1 MITLHD
7 IPTDSINH
15 NISMTININLKT
27 INNNNKAGDKSQNS
41 SAGQDRAA
49 RSEMGEESGNDNN
62 GRVFTARITTALLEQ
77 DIKAS
82 TSTTTKN
89 NVEQHLLLP
98 LLLLL
103 KWHVKA
109 SKTLYQ

>member
-1 MITLHD
+1 
-7 IPTDSINH
+7 
-15 NISMTININLKT
+15 MTININLKT

-98 LLLLL
+98 LLLSL

>member
-7 IPTDSINH
+7 IPRDSTSH

-27 INNNNKAGDKSQNS
+27 INNNKAGDKSQNS

-82 TSTTTKN
+82 TSTT
-89 NVEQHLLLP
+89 
-98 LLLLL
+98 
-103 KWHVKA
+103 
-109 SKTLYQ
+109 